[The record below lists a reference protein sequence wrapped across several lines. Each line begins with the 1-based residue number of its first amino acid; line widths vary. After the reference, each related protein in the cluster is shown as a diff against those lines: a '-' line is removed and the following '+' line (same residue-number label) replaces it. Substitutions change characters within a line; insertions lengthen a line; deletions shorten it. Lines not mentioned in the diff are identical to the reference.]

1 MTPDEAAQT
10 EAERRWA
17 LWLPTGDYET
27 DAEYY
32 SEHDAEWQN
41 AEAVQLRRAFVAGA
55 AWLRGQ
61 DSGARV
67 EYGIV
72 RPDGHA
78 YMDGRDR
85 YTQIVGT
92 TFRSR
97 EQAEAAL
104 KNVPS
109 LRDREALVV
118 ARVAPSEWW
127 EVEP

>member
-1 MTPDEAAQT
+1 MSERLRDDELREDADA
-10 EAERRWA
+10 
-17 LWLPTGDYET
+17 PGDGGE
-27 DAEYY
+27 
-32 SEHDAEWQN
+32 EHD
-41 AEAVQLRRAFVAGA
+41 RDRI
-55 AWLRGQ
+55 
-61 DSGARV
+61 ARV

-109 LRDREALVV
+109 IRDREALVV